1 MDYKQKIKALKEKLQ
16 VDKNKKVYVS
26 LKDSNSKGYE
36 PYYREQKTHQDDMSE
51 NKKQTIKDWK
61 EKGYVKYAGKLQD
74 IPDSQY
80 LRFINQDNKILNGG
94 YLMTNN
100 VKDKFLFL
108 RGIEGRG
115 FSLQYDNIKAVY
127 YNKEQMKKAQS
138 KKASKLT
145 DKQIETLLFEFVKQ
159 NGKMGSKRVYT
170 EINQNRKVKIPRVK
184 IEKFLR
190 EYKPETKPEK
200 KSEPEPEKKIETP
213 EPAPAPAPKTPE
225 PKKLTE
231 EQVNELLND
240 LYYDKGYYYGRDK
253 LYQVSKDIEA
263 KITRK
268 QVEVWLKAQSIYQ
281 LTKPSK
287 RRTAFTPIISKAPFN
302 VMQIDIFKYGDII
315 TLNSIDI
322 FSKYTDSVILK
333 NETAKQ
339 TIIGMRKILKR
350 SPMKPK
356 LIQSDNGPNFVSKE
370 FTDYITGQDI
380 KYIHSSPHTPQSQG
394 TIERLQGSLNKYLE
408 KLTLQNINITIKQIN
423 KFDKNYNNTP
433 HSITK
438 MKPIDAIKEEN
449 IKTVLER
456 NMKAKAINLK
466 PDKNDIQVGDKVR
479 LSTSKNKIEK
489 SPLNWTEE
497 LFTVVKVSKPRN
509 ELNPIRYKVEDNSG
523 TIVKATFFRTELQK
537 ITKIE
542 NKDKLKIKY
551 EVDKFVKLIR
561 KGGKF
566 YIKVRWKGYNATDD
580 TLEPINKL
588 KTDLGEDRY
597 KELLTEMKNRQKKT
611 DISRV

>member
-16 VDKNKKVYVS
+16 VDMKQPHYVS
-26 LKDSNSKGYE
+26 LKDKSV
-36 PYYREQKTHQDDMSE
+36 YYREKQTHQDNMTDKVKE
-51 NKKQTIKDWK
+51 TLKDWK
-61 EKGYVKYAGKLQD
+61 EKGYVKYTGKVQD

-100 VKDKFLFL
+100 IKEKFMFL
-108 RGIEGRG
+108 RGIEGKG

-145 DKQIETLLFEFVKQ
+145 DKQVETLLIEFVKQ
-159 NGKMGSKRVYT
+159 NGKMGSRRMYN

-190 EYKPETKPEK
+190 EYKPETKPQK
-200 KSEPEPEKKIETP
+200 KPEPEPKNIENVELKTP
-213 EPAPAPAPKTPE
+213 EPAPETPETPE
-225 PKKLTE
+225 PKTHAAKKLTE

-253 LYQVSKDIEA
+253 LYQVSKDIQP

-268 QVEVWLKAQSIYQ
+268 QVELWLKAQSIYQ

-287 RRTAFTPIISKAPFN
+287 KRTAFTPIISKAPFN

-370 FTDYITGQDI
+370 FTDYITGQGI

-394 TIERLQGSLNKYLE
+394 TIERLQGSLNKYLQ

-438 MKPIDAIKEEN
+438 MKPIDAMKEEN

-479 LSTSKNKIEK
+479 LSTTKNKIEK

-566 YIKVRWKGYNATDD
+566 YIKVKWKGYNDSDNTNEDMK
-580 TLEPINKL
+580 KL
-588 KTDLGEDRY
+588 KEDLGTEKY
-597 KELLTEMKNRQKKT
+597 IELFNEMKSRRKK
-611 DISRV
+611 